1 MVSGFVPTKRL
12 IMQLTE
18 NTRYQKQILWMR
30 RLKVLPKDFSEKF
43 ICSPGKGG
51 QNVNKVATTVAIVHA
66 PTGLSVKCHAQRTQ
80 AANRWQAWTLLL
92 TKIEDQQK
100 RHKVAKIAKV
110 EKLRRQKRGRSR
122 AGKEK
127 MLANKKIQSR
137 KKLSRSRPSNHDE

>member
-1 MVSGFVPTKRL
+1 MVSGFVSAKRL
-12 IMQLTE
+12 IMQLSE

-30 RLKVLPKDFSEKF
+30 RLKVLSKDFSEKF

-127 MLANKKIQSR
+127 MLANKKIQSQ
-137 KKLSRSRPSNHDE
+137 KKLARSRPANHDE

>member
-1 MVSGFVPTKRL
+1 MH
-12 IMQLTE
+12 
-18 NTRYQKQILWMR
+18 

-51 QNVNKVATTVAIVHA
+51 QNVNKVATTVALIHI

-80 AANRWQAWTLLL
+80 AVNRWQAWALLL
-92 TKIEDQQK
+92 TKIEDLQK
-100 RHKVAKIAKV
+100 HQKDARIAKA

-122 AGKEK
+122 AGKER

-137 KKLSRSRPSNHDE
+137 KKLARSRPANQDE